1 MNLQILIIPF
11 LLTIYLLGM
20 FALFAFYSYYKKLG
34 NIKKLEE
41 QAVEKSQSIMQ
52 HAELKSEAIL
62 QKVEKKAD
70 EILTHS
76 ELFKGDLEKTF
87 QKSLDDSAQA
97 YLKLLQEHSRQ
108 FVTDYEKL
116 LGQMKDQSLRQASE
130 SLKHIEQEAV
140 KGLNES
146 KATLD
151 KGVQDALT
159 QARSQIEEYK
169 KRQIQEVDLNI
180 DSLVVK
186 LAKDL
191 LRMNISPKDHKKFI
205 VQALDK
211 AKEEGMFFL

>member
-1 MNLQILIIPF
+1 
-11 LLTIYLLGM
+11 M

-87 QKSLDDSAQA
+87 QKSLDTSAQA

-180 DSLVVK
+180 DALVVK

>member
-151 KGVQDALT
+151 RGVQDALT
-159 QARSQIEEYK
+159 QARTQIEEYK